1 MPTPNVDLEYCKEVL
16 LELLN
21 IPSPT
26 GFTEQALKY
35 VEGRLAELGVT
46 SRHTPKGALLWTLSG
61 AEGPSRAVASH
72 IDTLGAMVKE
82 LKPNGRLKLSRLGGY
97 DWATVEGEYCLVHPF
112 DAEPISGTVVNTK
125 QSSHV
130 FGQELTDL
138 KRGEANM
145 EVRLDA
151 EVASAEEVEAL
162 GIRVGN
168 FVSWDARATT
178 VGGFIKSRHLDNK
191 AAVAIS
197 LAATKALLETNLM
210 PAADIHFFVSNYE
223 EVGHGAA
230 AGIPEDIAELLCLDM
245 AAVGEGQTSDEYS
258 VTLCLKDSGGPYDY
272 AMSQRLRHLAEA
284 EGLELK
290 LDIYPFYRSDATA
303 AWHAGGSYRAA
314 LIGPGVD
321 ASHAYERI
329 HEKSLDATTRLLLA
343 YCLEATESQ

>member
-1 MPTPNVDLEYCKEVL
+1 MPTPNVDLDYCKRVL
-16 LELLN
+16 LELLS

-26 GFTEQALKY
+26 GFTERAVAY
-35 VEGRLAELGVT
+35 VEGRLAELGVA
-46 SRHTPKGALLWTLSG
+46 SRRTPKGALLWTLPG
-61 AEGPSRAVASH
+61 DGDPARAVASH

-82 LKPNGRLKLSRLGGY
+82 LKGSGRLKLSRIGGY

-112 DAEPISGTVVNTK
+112 DAEPVSGTVVNTK

-130 FGQELTDL
+130 FGQELVDL
-138 KRGEANM
+138 KRGEANI

-151 EVASAEEVEAL
+151 GVTSAEEVRAL
-162 GIRVGN
+162 GISVGN
-168 FVSWDARATT
+168 FVSWEARAVA

-197 LAATKALLETNLM
+197 LAATKALLEANLT

-230 AGIPEDIAELLCLDM
+230 TGIPEGVAELLCLDM

-272 AMSQRLRHLAEA
+272 AMSQRLRRLAED
-284 EGLELK
+284 EGLDLK
-290 LDIYPFYRSDATA
+290 LDLYPFYSSDATA
-303 AWHAGGSYRAA
+303 AWRAGGSYRAA

-321 ASHAYERI
+321 ASHAYERT
-329 HEKSLDATTRLLLA
+329 HEKALAQTARLLLA
-343 YCLEATESQ
+343 YCLTAIED